1 MLLSIQSEFKKWR
14 SECTCSRM
22 TCDSCSDAKIF
33 SWAIILRITWK
44 VGFDLLL
51 FSVFR
56 ERLYSPGFY
65 CFQKLDAVASVL
77 PSHFHSHFDWQVQIN
92 VFDLVSDPRVVALSV
107 EKRRETWKLNENK
120 VKEGEFWFAWT
131 RGTRA
136 HFARLFFRRRSTG
149 PRNRENQSTEIR
161 ALVIDGCDQ

>member
-14 SECTCSRM
+14 GECTCSRM

-65 CFQKLDAVASVL
+65 CFQKLDAVPIAFSTCSTASV

-92 VFDLVSDPRVVALSV
+92 VFNLVSDLVRPTRCSCFSWKT
-107 EKRRETWKLNENK
+107 KRNTKTEWKQSERRGIL
-120 VKEGEFWFAWT
+120 VCVDSRAFRAFVFLEGEAL
-131 RGTRA
+131 G
-136 HFARLFFRRRSTG
+136 
-149 PRNRENQSTEIR
+149 REPEKTLKLEHW
-161 ALVIDGCDQ
+161 